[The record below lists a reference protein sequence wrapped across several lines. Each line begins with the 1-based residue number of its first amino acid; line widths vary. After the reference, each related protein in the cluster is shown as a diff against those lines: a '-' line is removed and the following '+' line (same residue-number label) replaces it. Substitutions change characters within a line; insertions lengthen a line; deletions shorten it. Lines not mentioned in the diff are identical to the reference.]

1 MRLHDV
7 MFWILFMIVLKFE
20 VVVWFNSGFNNNAHG
35 FCIWNNVI
43 LPSPCKPVRSFQEPF
58 DNEGCNLCVLSQPPC
73 CLGGISGVA
82 LNGKRLFF
90 L

>member
-1 MRLHDV
+1 
-7 MFWILFMIVLKFE
+7 MIVLKFE

-43 LPSPCKPVRSFQEPF
+43 LLSPCKPVRSFQEPF